1 MSDVSGSAYLARP
14 LEVRPRQSEAQHLK
28 LVERRSRRR
37 VGGGRLLFLVAS
49 GVVIAVAFG
58 LVYLHVVMAQR
69 QFQLDDLNAKVA
81 REQSQYQALRLKVAQ
96 LDSPQ
101 AIISTAEGKLGMR
114 QPPSVVYLNPKTPS
128 ASQPGTAQA
137 GTPQAGSAGGSAGKA
152 GRGLPAPGGDA
163 DWPQIK
169 SELAGSP

>member
-1 MSDVSGSAYLARP
+1 MSDVSSSADLARP

-128 ASQPGTAQA
+128 ASQPGT
-137 GTPQAGSAGGSAGKA
+137 PQAGSAGGGAGKA